1 MKIEI
6 WSDFV
11 CPFCYIGK
19 RHLEQA
25 LAQVPFGSEVSFEF
39 KSFELDPRASR
50 DSAVPV
56 VDMLAKKYGVTREQA
71 WQMNAN
77 VAAQAARVGL
87 EYNFEKWVS
96 ANTFDAHRLAQ
107 FAAERGK
114 GTEMTERL
122 FYAHFTEAKNLGDR
136 ETLLALAEEVG
147 FDRAE
152 AAAALE
158 RDDLAERV
166 RSDEREAAELGVRG
180 VPFFV
185 IDRKYAVSGAQPVA
199 VFVGALNK
207 AWDERKASLTVV
219 GGGDAAVCEDG
230 SCAVPEGAAK
240 RAD

>member
-6 WSDFV
+6 WSDFI

-25 LAQVPFGSEVSFEF
+25 LSQVPFGSEVSVEF
-39 KSFELDPRASR
+39 RSFELDPRTPR
-50 DSAVPV
+50 DSSVPV

-71 WQMNAN
+71 RQMNAN
-77 VAAQAARVGL
+77 VAAQAAQVGL
-87 EYNFEKWVS
+87 TYNYEQWIS
-96 ANTFDAHRLAQ
+96 ANTFDAHQLAQ

-122 FYAHFTEAKNLGDR
+122 FYAHFTEAKHLGDR

-147 FDRAE
+147 LDRAE
-152 AAAALE
+152 TAAALE
-158 RDDLAERV
+158 RGVLAERV

-185 IDRKYAVSGAQPVA
+185 IDRKYAVSGAQPVST
-199 VFVGALNK
+199 FVGALSK
-207 AWDERKASLTVV
+207 AWGERKTHLTVV
-219 GGGDAAVCEDG
+219 GEAEADMCADG
-230 SCAVPEGAAK
+230 SCAVPEGSAK
-240 RAD
+240 KES